1 MLTDLIRRILSALT
15 GSMKHAS
22 YSCGKCGLKVTV
34 TDHPDRVGRV
44 LDLALD
50 HKCRPPAK
58 TL

>member
-1 MLTDLIRRILSALT
+1 MLTNLIRQVLT
-15 GSMKHAS
+15 RLTTPLKSAS

-58 TL
+58 IL